1 MFILIILRDV
11 SFLLSGKGNKV
22 TESPATTIIHRV
34 YESPY
39 GIITTY
45 ETPAPRS
52 GSRTHTLSPTHP
64 IPVSHTPAG
73 VGSRVRNHSTLG
85 QVATKWS
92 SGAFSFCSP
101 LFAYKACG
109 GAQTELL
116 EGADAGSA
124 AGEEERREVKEVAF
138 DFLCSP
144 APKSMLR
151 N

>member
-52 GSRTHTLSPTHP
+52 GSLTRSLTPRPLLLTHSPN
-64 IPVSHTPAG
+64 SSLAHTC
-73 VGSRVRNHSTLG
+73 GSWESREESQHARASRHQMV
-85 QVATKWS
+85 KWRLLFLL
-92 SGAFSFCSP
+92 AFICI
-101 LFAYKACG
+101 
-109 GAQTELL
+109 
-116 EGADAGSA
+116 
-124 AGEEERREVKEVAF
+124 
-138 DFLCSP
+138 
-144 APKSMLR
+144 
-151 N
+151 

>member
-52 GSRTHTLSPTHP
+52 GSRTHTLSHP
-64 IPVSHTPAG
+64 
-73 VGSRVRNHSTLG
+73 
-85 QVATKWS
+85 
-92 SGAFSFCSP
+92 SP
-101 LFAYKACG
+101 
-109 GAQTELL
+109 
-116 EGADAGSA
+116 
-124 AGEEERREVKEVAF
+124 
-138 DFLCSP
+138 SP
-144 APKSMLR
+144 AHPLTQFQSRTHLR
-151 N
+151 ELGVA

>member
-52 GSRTHTLSPTHP
+52 GSRTHTLARRLALSRSPTHP

-109 GAQTELL
+109 GAQTELPQ
-116 EGADAGSA
+116 GADAG
-124 AGEEERREVKEVAF
+124 GEG
-138 DFLCSP
+138 
-144 APKSMLR
+144 
-151 N
+151 

>member
-39 GIITTY
+39 EIITTY

-52 GSRTHTLSPTHP
+52 GSRTHTLARRLALSRSPTHP
-64 IPVSHTPAG
+64 IPVSHTPAR

-85 QVATKWS
+85 
-92 SGAFSFCSP
+92 
-101 LFAYKACG
+101 
-109 GAQTELL
+109 
-116 EGADAGSA
+116 
-124 AGEEERREVKEVAF
+124 
-138 DFLCSP
+138 
-144 APKSMLR
+144 
-151 N
+151 

>member
-1 MFILIILRDV
+1 M
-11 SFLLSGKGNKV
+11 
-22 TESPATTIIHRV
+22 
-34 YESPY
+34 
-39 GIITTY
+39 
-45 ETPAPRS
+45 
-52 GSRTHTLSPTHP
+52 
-64 IPVSHTPAG
+64 
-73 VGSRVRNHSTLG
+73 RNHSTLG

-109 GAQTELL
+109 GAQTELP
-116 EGADAGSA
+116 EGADAEVGVGGYLMF
-124 AGEEERREVKEVAF
+124 AGREGNEVAF